1 MNIFKYLFKS
11 SFKKSKNDITKYNVI
26 VQNKSMEEEYDILN
40 ENLKYNL
47 HKDVSTSKFS
57 YDNFLLKKI
66 NMENNLFYDLI
77 LCKELLNI
85 IEFYEFDSY
94 GIRLKLLINEDISV
108 KYIHIQYMSFNLHGE
123 AKIAPYITLLKDSF
137 DSIIYNRYIGY
148 QNNKI
153 IFFKKFSSLVD
164 EIIRIHK
171 FLNSSEY
178 FEDIYDQDDMNYFI
192 EYTIED

>member
-1 MNIFKYLFKS
+1 MNIFKYLFKN
-11 SFKKSKNDITKYNVI
+11 SFVKSKDSVQKSNVI
-26 VQNKSMEEEYDILN
+26 QNKSIEDEYDILN

-47 HKDVSTSKFS
+47 YKGVSTPKFS
-57 YDNFLLKKI
+57 YDNFLLKKL
-66 NMENNLFYDLI
+66 NMEDNLFYDLI

-94 GIRLKLLINEDISV
+94 GIRLKLLINENISI
-108 KYIHIQYMSFNLHGE
+108 KYIHIQYMSFNLNGE
-123 AKIAPYITLLKDSF
+123 AKIAPYITLLNDSY

-148 QNNKI
+148 QNNTIK
-153 IFFKKFSSLVD
+153 FFKNFNSLVD

-178 FEDIYDQDDMNYFI
+178 IEDIYNSDDMNYFI

>member
-1 MNIFKYLFKS
+1 MNILRYLFKNTFTES
-11 SFKKSKNDITKYNVI
+11 KKSSKSNII
-26 VQNKSMEEEYDILN
+26 VENKSIEEEYDILN

-47 HKDVSTSKFS
+47 HKDVSTTKFS
-57 YDNFLLKKI
+57 YDNFILKKI

-85 IEFYEFDSY
+85 IEFYEFDLY

-108 KYIHIQYMSFNLHGE
+108 KYIHIQYMSFNLQGE
-123 AKIAPYITLLKDSF
+123 TKIAPYITLLKDSYE
-137 DSIIYNRYIGY
+137 SIIHNRYIGY

-153 IFFKKFSSLVD
+153 TFFKKFNSLVD

-178 FEDIYDQDDMNYFI
+178 FDDIYDDMNYFI